1 MSTVYFFRHGQAG
14 SRDDYDRLSEVGR
27 EQATLLGAHVARE
40 GWSFDRVICGGLRRQ
55 QETAAAVIGEAKL
68 TPPDLDTRWNEF
80 DLDDVFA
87 GIAPQMAAE
96 DTLFQTEYEEI
107 NELIRSG
114 DGAIH
119 RQWRPADTKVVKAWI
134 EGRYTF
140 EGESWLQFVARVK
153 DAGAEFAA
161 LPANSRVAVFTSAT
175 PVSIWVAAAF
185 SSEHPPHVMKLAGA
199 SINSNITVL
208 KWLHGEPHLGC
219 FNATPHLADP
229 RLRTFR

>member
-14 SRDDYDRLSEVGR
+14 SRDDYDRLSEIGH
-27 EQATLLGAHVARE
+27 EQAALLGAHVARE
-40 GWSFDRVICGGLRRQ
+40 GWQFDRVLCGGLRRQ
-55 QETAAAVIGEAKL
+55 QETATAVVSRAAL
-68 TPPDLDTRWNEF
+68 HPPQLDTRWNEF

-87 GIAPQMAAE
+87 GIAPQMAA
-96 DTLFQTEYEEI
+96 DDDQFRIEYEEI
-107 NELIRSG
+107 ERLIRDG

-140 EGESWLQFVARVK
+140 AGESWLQFVARVK
-153 DAGAEFAA
+153 AAGAELAA
-161 LPANSRVAVFTSAT
+161 LPADARVAVFTSAT

-185 SSEHPPHVMKLAGA
+185 ASEQPPHVMKLAGA
-199 SINSNITVL
+199 AINSNITVL

-219 FNATPHLADP
+219 FNAIPHLGDS